1 MSVITKYGQ
10 ITPEHFEKYKQSI
23 VNRIYAILP
32 MKEEGVDTI
41 SDYIGNLNRELIKTI
56 DIFNNCE
63 RVISVVCLLENLV
76 DETNHEAYRK
86 EVLHCCNIIS
96 KLGDSDV

>member
-1 MSVITKYGQ
+1 MTVITKYGQ
-10 ITPEHFEKYKQSI
+10 ITTEHFESYKKSI

-32 MKEEGVDTI
+32 MKEEGVPTL
-41 SDYIGNLNRELIKTI
+41 SDYVGNLNRELIKTI

-63 RVISVVCLLENLV
+63 RVISVVCLLENLI
-76 DETNHEAYRK
+76 DETDHDLYRK

>member
-1 MSVITKYGQ
+1 
-10 ITPEHFEKYKQSI
+10 
-23 VNRIYAILP
+23 
-32 MKEEGVDTI
+32 MKEEGIDTI

-56 DIFNNCE
+56 DVFNNCE
-63 RVISVVCLLENLV
+63 RVISVVCLLESLIE
-76 DETNHEAYRK
+76 ETDHDLYRR